1 MRVSNHAIRAI
12 FALIVGLSL
21 FLSACGS
28 TVAPSSAPPT
38 AAPTPV
44 ITPDPHLTEPATSD
58 QVFNAIRSGGLPLS
72 VNNATAGGPES
83 PIIKKINADIGNW
96 PLLVTEFR
104 SGAALRKATGW
115 DPTKPPRQGNPP
127 YAWVGLNILVEFG
140 PATGKLVPP
149 NDVRQAQAATL
160 AALIDPLLWPLQQ
173 RSVVPIP
180 TRTAIPPSPPPSPSV
195 KPKPSK

>member
-28 TVAPSSAPPT
+28 TVAPSSAPAT
-38 AAPTPV
+38 APPTPV
-44 ITPDPHLTEPATSD
+44 ITPDPHLTEPATAD

-83 PIIKKINADIGNW
+83 VIIKKINADIGNW
-96 PLLVTEFR
+96 PLLITEFR
-104 SGAALRKATGW
+104 SGAALHKATGW

-127 YAWVGLNILVEFG
+127 YAFVGLNILIEFG

-149 NDVRQAQAATL
+149 NDIRQQQAATL

-180 TRTAIPPSPPPSPSV
+180 TRTAVPPSPPPTAT
-195 KPKPSK
+195 PKPSK

>member
-12 FALIVGLSL
+12 FAPIVVLSL
-21 FLSACGS
+21 LLAACGS

-38 AAPTPV
+38 APPTPV
-44 ITPDPHLTEPATSD
+44 ITPDPHLTEPATAD

-83 PIIKKINADIGNW
+83 AMIKKINADIGNW

-104 SGAALRKATGW
+104 SAEALRKATGW
-115 DPTKPPRQGNPP
+115 DATKPPRQGNTP
-127 YAWVGLNILVEFG
+127 YAWVGLNILIEFG
-140 PATGKLVPP
+140 PGTGKLVPP
-149 NDVRQAQAATL
+149 NDVRQQQAATL
-160 AALIDPLLWPLQQ
+160 AALIDPLLWPLEQ

-180 TRTAIPPSPPPSPSV
+180 TRTAIPPSAPPSPSA